1 MNEQLIERPSFTE
14 RINMSSPPTEL
25 LWNSRLAKQRLG
37 EIFETT
43 QDLGCDNQSP
53 ITGNDLVTIDQN
65 ELAKRQRPARD
76 LTRSRDIFRDSARDR
91 RPRSDRTK
99 GDMTAS
105 SFALTLLLIATIAAV
120 YTDRPAFW
128 LLMGPFPLVAG
139 FTMMACFNL
148 TQRRKGAK
156 AGRI

>member
-1 MNEQLIERPSFTE
+1 
-14 RINMSSPPTEL
+14 MSSPPTEF

-53 ITGNDLVTIDQN
+53 ITGNDLVTINQN
-65 ELAKRQRPARD
+65 EPAKRQRLARD

-91 RPRSDRTK
+91 RQPKRSDRTK

-139 FTMMACFNL
+139 FTMMACL
-148 TQRRKGAK
+148 QQRP
-156 AGRI
+156 GRRGLFRQTGVRDL